1 MQPAVLVTGG
11 ARRIG
16 AAIATAFGKAGWHVV
31 IHHRDS
37 HDESEQLAA
46 SLPSAETISC
56 DLADGDAAAMMIAT
70 LAGRLGDWR
79 VLVNNAS
86 VFQLDTTEVLDPAI
100 LAEAMAVNAEIPV
113 RLAQAFLAQ
122 APARGGRRV
131 IQLTDQKLVNPNAD
145 FLSYTMSKHALAATI
160 PMMAMAQT
168 NPADRIYGLAPG
180 ASLPSFDQQEAEHDV
195 SGRLNL
201 LRRLTE
207 PGELAEA
214 ALFLAQGWLASG
226 ETLIVDSGLHLVPGQ
241 RDVMFMAR
249 HLQSPRHQQSQ

>member
-16 AAIATAFGKAGWHVV
+16 AAIASAFGHAGWHVV

-37 HDESEQLAA
+37 HKEAEALAT
-46 SLPSAETISC
+46 SLPSAEAIAC
-56 DLADGDAAAMMIAT
+56 NLADGESALAMIAD
-70 LAGRLGDWR
+70 LAARLEDWR

-86 VFQLDTTEVLDPAI
+86 VFEFDATDELDPA
-100 LAEAMAVNAEIPV
+100 LFDAAMAVNAATPV
-113 RLAQAFLAQ
+113 RMTQAFLAQ
-122 APARGGRRV
+122 ARARGGKRV
-131 IQLTDQKLVNPNAD
+131 IQLTDQKLVNPNPD

-160 PMMAMAQT
+160 PMMAMASAS
-168 NPADRIYGLAPG
+168 PADRIYGLAPG
-180 ASLPSFDQQEAEHDV
+180 ASLPSFDQQQAEHEV

-201 LRRLTE
+201 LGRLTD

-226 ETLIVDSGLHLVPGQ
+226 ETLIVDSGLHLVPQ
-241 RDVMFMAR
+241 PRDVLFMAR
-249 HLQSPRHQQSQ
+249 GMDA